1 MPQVAERKDI
11 GKDMSKAQ
19 NEYVLEMKG
28 VVKEFPG
35 VRALD
40 GVNLKVRPGKVHVI
54 CGENGG
60 KTVSC
65 HTSEMGTSVKEHP
78 EDSSA
83 VRRIFLSQ

>member
-1 MPQVAERKDI
+1 MESSDF
-11 GKDMSKAQ
+11 
-19 NEYVLEMKG
+19 G
-28 VVKEFPG
+28 VFPFT
-35 VRALD
+35 LIND
-40 GVNLKVRPGKVHVI
+40 FPICIVI

-60 KTVSC
+60 ETVSC